1 MCVKNSFQH
10 TETYLGGMTYSFYW
24 LKVDNKPRSLPPI
37 FCLLWLCGFALVVVC
52 LTLQFTL
59 FYSTYLLLVFNVWS
73 HLHIFFFIQLKQ
85 KIKFWQLGQT
95 MYGPDYGLSLCVQI
109 RAHAGCFLC
118 QFFFAFPQFL
128 VSIHRNFCSVLQL
141 AAPFWCFCSF
151 FTVPSP
157 IHCFSRCSPLTKIIF
172 GHSNQ
177 FYFGPDN
184 KKSCR
189 APF

>member
-1 MCVKNSFQH
+1 MWVCARRCVSHSTIYTFLFHIFAACFQ
-10 TETYLGGMTYSFYW
+10 
-24 LKVDNKPRSLPPI
+24 
-37 FCLLWLCGFALVVVC
+37 CLV
-52 LTLQFTL
+52 TFTH
-59 FYSTYLLLVFNVWS
+59 F
-73 HLHIFFFIQLKQ
+73 FFFIQLKQ